1 MTKYCVTIK
10 LQIMTI
16 ETNLSFLY
24 FIYHMMQFHSGEITY
39 WYGVAI
45 VESKDRHVIFG
56 TTNTTKN
63 CSI

>member
-16 ETNLSFLY
+16 EMNLSFLC

-39 WYGVAI
+39 WHGVAI
-45 VESKDRHVIFG
+45 VASKDRHVIFG
-56 TTNTTKN
+56 TTNTKKY
-63 CSI
+63 CLI